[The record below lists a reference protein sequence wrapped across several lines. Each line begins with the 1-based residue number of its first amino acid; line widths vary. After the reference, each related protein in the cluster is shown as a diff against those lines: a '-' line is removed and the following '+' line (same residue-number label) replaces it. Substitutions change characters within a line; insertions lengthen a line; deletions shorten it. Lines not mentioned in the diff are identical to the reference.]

1 MRPEA
6 DRSFKE
12 SELDQRVEDEIDRFE
27 RLLQYDGTDK
37 MVTSLEFQAEKDV
50 LKETVVRHYSNFKEL
65 DYFLD
70 GFAEGEVTVI
80 TGLFGNGKTLF
91 SQSLIRSFV
100 LNGVP
105 CAVFS
110 YEVPTLQ
117 FLEPYKAD
125 NCLHAKLIVPRE
137 NMPYNRK
144 WLEERIIEAKVKHDC
159 KIILIDHLHF
169 LVEMSSENMATNIG
183 TIMRRLAVL
192 AQLEKIAIMIVCHQK
207 SLGDAKFRSEPA
219 LDLCRDS
226 SAIPQECRIGL
237 VVHRMKDK
245 NEQGQEFDSYDQGFC
260 WVKID
265 KATRKGTFKKK
276 LTFQKRGNWL
286 EPV

>member
-1 MRPEA
+1 MRSET
-6 DRSFKE
+6 DRGFEE
-12 SELDQRVEDEIDRFE
+12 SELDKRVEDEITRFE
-27 RLLQYDGTDK
+27 RLLNYDGADK
-37 MVTSLEFQAEKDV
+37 MVTSLEFQSQKEKE
-50 LKETVVRHYSNFKEL
+50 KESVVRHYSGFAEL
-65 DYFLD
+65 DFFLD
-70 GFAEGEVTVI
+70 GFAEGEVVVI

-91 SQSLIRSFV
+91 SQSLIRAFV
-100 LNGVP
+100 ANEIP

-117 FLEPYKAD
+117 FLEPFKAD
-125 NCLHAKLIVPRE
+125 NFLHEKLIVPRA
-137 NMPYNRK
+137 NSPYNGK

-159 KIILIDHLHF
+159 KIVLIDHLHF
-169 LVEMSSENMATNIG
+169 LVEMSSENMSTNIG
-183 TIMRRLAVL
+183 SIMRRLAVL
-192 AQLEKIAIMIVCHQK
+192 AQLERIVILIVCHQK
-207 SLGDAKFRSEPA
+207 SLGDAKYRSEPA

-237 VVHRMKDK
+237 VVNRMKDK

-265 KATRKGTFKKK
+265 KATRKGTYKKK